1 MAILP
6 GGAVAIQTIWLYVY
20 NLMASNLNT
29 GSETVGGKIVL
40 LPGEGTNPDGQL
52 PLVAAVGKSTW
63 PRFGSLPYV
72 GVDPPSLS
80 LKQRYSAPR
89 RDKLSLDMR
98 LIAAVQVQ
106 SQGDTVIN
114 LEQAWEQLVP
124 IIDDGEGNGVQ
135 PILRND
141 VLLGGNA
148 IETYLTSCRFL
159 WDRAPAGGSTYIA
172 WAELGYNVDVMAQ
185 AS

>member
-6 GGAVAIQTIWLYVY
+6 GGAVAIETIWLYVY
-20 NLMASNLNT
+20 ELLAGNLDT
-29 GSETVGGKIVL
+29 GSKVVNGQTVL
-40 LPGEGTNPDGQL
+40 LPGEGSNPGGLL
-52 PLVAAVGKSTW
+52 PLVATVGKSTW

-72 GVDPPSLS
+72 GVDPPSMS

-89 RDKLSLDMR
+89 RDKLSLDLR
-98 LIAAVQVQ
+98 IIAAVQVQ
-106 SQGDTVIN
+106 SEGDTVIN

-148 IETYLTSCRFL
+148 IETYITSIRLL
-159 WDRAPAGGSTYIA
+159 WDRAPAGGSSYIA
-172 WAELGYNVDVMAQ
+172 WAELAYNVDVMAQ